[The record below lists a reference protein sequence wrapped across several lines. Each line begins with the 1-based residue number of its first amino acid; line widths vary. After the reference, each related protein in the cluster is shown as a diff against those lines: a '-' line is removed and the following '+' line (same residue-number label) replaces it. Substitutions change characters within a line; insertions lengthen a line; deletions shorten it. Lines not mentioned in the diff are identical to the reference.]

1 MLLSEQQLSDIDD
14 LLKKGVPKTK
24 IAKQYRISVS
34 TLYRYLSL
42 PDDRLEAKLAANQ
55 KIDEV
60 KRLSNIGVPKTR
72 IAKEL
77 GISVRTVHRYLS
89 PLKPVMEQEKA
100 PTPASKPFAHTGGT
114 SREKREARK
123 REIEQLVSADLAALQ
138 PTPDDDYD

>member
-1 MLLSEQQLSDIDD
+1 MIQSSANPISGERGEYHHD
-14 LLKKGVPKTK
+14 LRKWCK
-24 IAKQYRISVS
+24 YH
-34 TLYRYLSL
+34 
-42 PDDRLEAKLAANQ
+42 RLEAKLAANQ

-60 KRLSNIGVPKTR
+60 KRLSDIGVPKTR

-89 PLKPVMEQEKA
+89 SLKPVIEQEKVPA
-100 PTPASKPFAHTGGT
+100 PASKPFAHTGGT

-138 PTPDDDYD
+138 PTPDDD

>member
-89 PLKPVMEQEKA
+89 PLKPVTEQEKA
-100 PTPASKPFAHTGGT
+100 PASISKPFAHTEGT

-138 PTPDDDYD
+138 PTHDDD